1 MIRNKLGN
9 KDEQQD
15 EQVVYII
22 SYANNNLK
30 FAIHI
35 GTSDL
40 RI

>member
-1 MIRNKLGN
+1 MIRNSLGN
-9 KDEQQD
+9 KGEQ
-15 EQVVYII
+15 QVVYII

-30 FAIHI
+30 FAVHI

>member
-9 KDEQQD
+9 KDEQ
-15 EQVVYII
+15 QVVYII

-30 FAIHI
+30 YAVHI

>member
-9 KDEQQD
+9 KDEQQ
-15 EQVVYII
+15 VVYII
-22 SYANNNLK
+22 RYANKNLK
-30 FAIHI
+30 FAVHI